1 LQDDVAEPTV
11 VVCEDLFTVA
21 VDGDDGGF
29 VFGAEAGVADGFVDE
44 G

>member
-1 LQDDVAEPTV
+1 
-11 VVCEDLFTVA
+11 

-44 G
+44 GWATADDDFEDGV